1 MSYSEIKDICK
12 SGKTG
17 LIPGWK
23 GYLDWDYRTNEIY
36 FHNENY
42 RLNQKELEDFIKDRT
57 DLFYII

>member
-42 RLNQKELEDFIKDRT
+42 RLN
-57 DLFYII
+57 